1 MYKLATS
8 DFKTNALSD
17 LSLLQDVVRF
27 KSRFYRCSW
36 AHFEEARPGTFKLAP
51 KDEHLAALLADY
63 RQMVEMIFGEIPDFE
78 QILDTLRQ
86 LENEINQLFPES
98 PQEEE

>member
-17 LSLLQDVVRF
+17 LSLLQDVVQF

-36 AHFEEARPGTFKLAP
+36 AHYEEARPGTFKLAP
-51 KDEHLAALLADY
+51 KNEHIAALRTDY
-63 RQMVEMIFGEIPDFE
+63 RQMAEMIFGEIPDFE